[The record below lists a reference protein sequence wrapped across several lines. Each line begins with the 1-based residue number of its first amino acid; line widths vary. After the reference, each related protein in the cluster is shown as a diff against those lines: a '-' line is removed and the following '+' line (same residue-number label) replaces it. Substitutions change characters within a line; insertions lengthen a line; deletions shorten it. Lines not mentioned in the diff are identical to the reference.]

1 MEYYLYHHG
10 ILGQRWGKRNGP
22 PYPLDSKEHSASE
35 RKAGWRRSLDKGSD
49 ETYNKDR
56 NKSEK
61 KHLSEG
67 QKRAIKI
74 GIAAAAS
81 ALAAYGT
88 YKLVKSGKLD
98 NVINAG
104 KEKLNSLFKT
114 EVEHKRFGELL
125 AGNADHIF
133 NTEKNSEPTGKNTF
147 SKTIQQAVSHGF
159 KVLSKPE
166 TNAETIM
173 NANPFLGT
181 SDGKNNCAACA
192 FAVSLRRQGLDVTA
206 KSTGGEMQNL
216 AGMVEECFKNPYII
230 EGSAVKFGRSRNDA
244 AEMLVKKF
252 GNDAEGAVS
261 VQWKG
266 FEGCGHV
273 FNWKIE
279 NGRVTFDD
287 GQQKMDDGRVSM
299 RYWSLIDPMGALQI
313 ARLDRD
319 RDGNEL
325 EKDWDALKNYVG

>member
-114 EVEHKRFGELL
+114 EVEHKRFGEFLS
-125 AGNADHIF
+125 GDADDILGKEKRRF
-133 NTEKNSEPTGKNTF
+133 SSVFKKLTKCESISDVINNT
-147 SKTIQQAVSHGF
+147 
-159 KVLSKPE
+159 
-166 TNAETIM
+166 
-173 NANPFLGT
+173 NPLRGT
-181 SDGKNNCAACA
+181 KYGRNNCSACGIAA
-192 FAVSLRRQGLDVTA
+192 FLRTIGYDVKA
-206 KSTGGEMQNL
+206 KGTNGQKQNL
-216 AGMVEECFKNPYII
+216 GGILEECFKGVKVLD
-230 EGSAVKFGRSRNDA
+230 GSATKFGKSRDDA
-244 AEMLVKKF
+244 AEMLVKRF
-252 GNDAEGAVS
+252 GQNADGVCNI
-261 VQWKG
+261 QWKG
-266 FEGCGHV
+266 KSDGHV
-273 FNWKIE
+273 FNWSIR
-279 NGRVTFDD
+279 NGIVTFFDAQNGLPD
-287 GQQKMDDGRVSM
+287 EVVSKQF
-299 RYWSLIDPMGALQI
+299 WGNIDPYGFLQL
-313 ARLDRD
+313 ARLD
-319 RDGNEL
+319 NTEINF
-325 EKDWDALKNYVG
+325 DAIQKYVG